1 MALSN
6 AEKQAQWRAR
16 RKQRIR
22 DLEWRVVALLEENIK
37 LLEENI
43 KLQENERLRNQ
54 AAPRSNP

>member
-6 AEKQAQWRAR
+6 AEKQAHWRAR

-22 DLEWRVVALLEENIK
+22 DLEWRVVELLEETIK
-37 LLEENI
+37 LLE
-43 KLQENERLRNQ
+43 ENERLRNQ

>member
-6 AEKQAQWRAR
+6 AEKQARWRAR
-16 RKQRIR
+16 CKQRVR
-22 DLEWRVVALLEENIK
+22 ALEWRVIE

-54 AAPRSNP
+54 ASPRSNQR

>member
-16 RKQRIR
+16 RKQPIR
-22 DLEWRVVALLEENIK
+22 VLEWRVVSCSSLMFSSSSS
-37 LLEENI
+37 
-43 KLQENERLRNQ
+43 NERLRNQ